1 MVPLSLF
8 SYRKVMRGLLKHRP
22 DVIVSVHPL
31 MQHVPIRILKARG
44 LLKKIPFTTVI
55 TDLSTGH
62 PTWLVD
68 VLTARKTRSHV
79 RKSPTT
85 WHGYFWCRFHR
96 LVTRCYC
103 PAKEVSER
111 ALKAGLKPSQ
121 IRVYGLPIRPSF
133 CRAIPPKV
141 KKEDV
146 HILILSYWP

>member
-1 MVPLSLF
+1 M
-8 SYRKVMRGLLKHRP
+8 
-22 DVIVSVHPL
+22 
-31 MQHVPIRILKARG
+31 
-44 LLKKIPFTTVI
+44 
-55 TDLSTGH
+55 
-62 PTWLVD
+62 
-68 VLTARKTRSHV
+68 

-141 KKEDV
+141 KKRMFTLLYYRIDRNAFFVIVLNSFSYITSPEVKKIKDA
-146 HILILSYWP
+146 HFAPSCNSFCFFFAPSYLSSSSKFFF